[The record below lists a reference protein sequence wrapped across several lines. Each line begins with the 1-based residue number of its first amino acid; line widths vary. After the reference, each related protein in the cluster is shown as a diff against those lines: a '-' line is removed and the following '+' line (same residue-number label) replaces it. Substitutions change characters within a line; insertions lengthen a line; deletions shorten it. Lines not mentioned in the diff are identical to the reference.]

1 MGRTPGG
8 MFVVAPTNQPIEG
21 LVPEKLS
28 ERLQEIHA
36 VVQAVLA
43 GDLTR
48 NVSIHP
54 KYDSFSALERDMY
67 NMVNKIKEM
76 KAQNE
81 MAVQKI
87 KEALSE
93 IIQMTNF
100 VKEATESIK
109 AGKFDVPFEAESS
122 ISEIRELKK
131 RFQYLISV
139 IRLLSVES
147 AL

>member
-1 MGRTPGG
+1 LA
-8 MFVVAPTNQPIEG
+8 APTNQPIEG

-43 GDLTR
+43 GDYTR
-48 NVSIHP
+48 NVSSHP
-54 KYDSFSALERDMY
+54 KYDTFSALERDMY
-67 NMVNKIKEM
+67 NMVKKITEM
-76 KAQNE
+76 RSQNE
-81 MAVQKI
+81 VAVEKI
-87 KEALSE
+87 REALSE

-100 VKEATESIK
+100 VKDATESIK
-109 AGKFDVPFEAESS
+109 SGKFDIPFEAESS

-147 AL
+147 SL